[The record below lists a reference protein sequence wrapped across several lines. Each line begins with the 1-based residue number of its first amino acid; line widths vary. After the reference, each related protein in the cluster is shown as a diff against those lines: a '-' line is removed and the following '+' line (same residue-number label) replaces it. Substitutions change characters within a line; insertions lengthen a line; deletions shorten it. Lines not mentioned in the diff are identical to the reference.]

1 MLNPPASKQ
10 PSDDRGPILASVIEP
25 LRLRGFNPSQL
36 KPDIPTTQNGPYQ
49 FETYFVGSANLALL
63 SLPPHVATEANLFRG
78 PHDASRADFSFVVNP
93 LAGDGELLIVKPNS
107 FTHESFPLYRGG
119 PVWHVRPG
127 DVYAC
132 RAGES
137 GLIVAD
143 YCDPT
148 FQPEWEKPLRE
159 GSSEHEGLKLPR
171 SFWLHLNSRP
181 NGSGYGKRDDCTYD
195 QTADGQ

>member
-1 MLNPPASKQ
+1 M
-10 PSDDRGPILASVIEP
+10 VEP

-49 FETYFVGSANLALL
+49 FETYFVGSANLAIL

-78 PHDASRADFSFVVNP
+78 PHDVSRAGFSFAVHP
-93 LAGDGELLIVKPNS
+93 LAGDGELLIIKPNS
-107 FTHESFPLYRGG
+107 FTHESHRLYRGG
-119 PVWHVRPG
+119 PVRYVRPG

-143 YCDPT
+143 YCDPR
-148 FQPEWEKPLRE
+148 FQPEWENSLP
-159 GSSEHEGLKLPR
+159 EGLEEDQGLKVPS
-171 SFWLHLNSRP
+171 SFWLRLNSTP
-181 NGSGYGKRDDCTYD
+181 NGSSYGKRDGCTHD
-195 QTADGQ
+195 QTPDRQ